1 MTDRILALI
10 DSSPYAE
17 SVCRHAAW
25 IARRLGTG
33 IDLVHVIP
41 KDAPGGS
48 DDYTGT
54 LRLGARTALLQK
66 LAAIDAER
74 AKLAKDRGQA
84 LLEDARAVL
93 DQDGIADVREKLRQ
107 GELVE
112 AVAELEREARAVVI
126 GKRGEGR
133 SEQFAHLGANLERIL
148 RSVTVPVLVASR
160 SFQPISSALIAFDGS
175 ESADHAVDRM
185 AQSPVFRGL
194 DLTLTHVGT
203 DNAEIRGKLEAAQ
216 AKLAA
221 AGLETRVEI
230 LAGDPAATLGQRVA
244 EANTSLLVMG
254 AYGHSRIRSLI
265 IGSTTTAMIRACRI
279 PVLVFR

>member
-25 IARRLGTG
+25 IASRLGTG

-41 KDAPGGS
+41 KDAAGGS

-126 GKRGEGR
+126 GKRGEGTVALAEGLPETEARQIER
-133 SEQFAHLGANLERIL
+133 SIRIAYSWGRADERRQTSAIL
-148 RSVTVPVLVASR
+148 RGL
-160 SFQPISSALIAFDGS
+160 
-175 ESADHAVDRM
+175 M
-185 AQSPVFRGL
+185 A
-194 DLTLTHVGT
+194 
-203 DNAEIRGKLEAAQ
+203 E
-216 AKLAA
+216 
-221 AGLETRVEI
+221 
-230 LAGDPAATLGQRVA
+230 
-244 EANTSLLVMG
+244 
-254 AYGHSRIRSLI
+254 
-265 IGSTTTAMIRACRI
+265 
-279 PVLVFR
+279 